1 MVRGGLPPAPNRKP
15 PPEAVNMFDFVRTH
29 KRLFLFLILV
39 LILPSFVVFGIQGY
53 SSMSE
58 GANATVA
65 KVAGQAIT
73 QAEWDASHQQQ
84 ATRAREQMPN
94 LDPRLLDSPA
104 ARAETLDALVRERVL
119 AVASDK
125 LHLAVTNER
134 LQRLFVTDPQYAM
147 LRNADNTINKDLLA
161 AQGMSV
167 QGFEARL
174 RQDLSLQQV
183 QGGITGSV
191 LAAATP
197 VNQALD
203 ALLQRR
209 EIRYASFDAKDYLA
223 KVKPSDADIEAF
235 YKSHEADFRAPEQ
248 ASIEYVLLDLS
259 MIKKGIA
266 VPEEDLRKYYTENA
280 SRYTAAE
287 ERRARHILIKADK
300 DAAPDVRQ
308 KAKARAE
315 ALLAEVR
322 KNPAAFA
329 DLAQKNSDDPGSA
342 TQGGDLDFFGRGAM
356 VKPFEDAVFAMKAG
370 EISNLV
376 ESDFGYH
383 VIKLE
388 AVRGGEKKPFEAVRA
403 AIEDEVRQ
411 QLATQRWAEA
421 AEQFTNTVY
430 EQADSLQPVID
441 KLKLEKRNATVQR
454 TPAPGASGPLA
465 SAKLLEA
472 VFGNDAVRN
481 KRNTDAVEVG
491 PNQLAAARVVQHQ
504 PARTLPLAEVRE
516 AVRQRLVASQAEALA
531 RQEGEARLAQL
542 KTDAESG
549 ALTGPATVSRAAPQ
563 GLSRAA
569 LEAVLA
575 ADAGKL
581 PAVVGVA
588 LPGQGYLVAR
598 IDRVLP
604 REVKPEDDKVLRA
617 RYGQAWARAEAEA
630 YYRALSARYK
640 VDKRVDPVAA
650 AAAASAARP

>member
-1 MVRGGLPPAPNRKP
+1 
-15 PPEAVNMFDFVRTH
+15 MFDFVRTH

-65 KVAGQAIT
+65 KVDGQAIT

-84 ATRAREQMPN
+84 AQRARQQMPN
-94 LDPRLLDSPA
+94 IDPKLLDSPA
-104 ARAETLDALVRERVL
+104 ARAETLESLVRERVL

-134 LQRLFVTDPQYAM
+134 LQRLFVTDPQFAM

-167 QGFEARL
+167 QSFEARL

-209 EIRYASFDAKDYLA
+209 EIHYARFDAKDHLA
-223 KVKPSDADIEAF
+223 KVKPSDAEIEAF

-248 ASIEYVLLDLS
+248 ATIDYVMLDLAVV
-259 MIKKGIA
+259 KKGIP

-287 ERRARHILIKADK
+287 ERRARHILIKAEK
-300 DAAPDVRQ
+300 DAAPDIKQ

-356 VKPFEDAVFAMKAG
+356 VKPFEDAAFAMKPG
-370 EISNLV
+370 EISNVV

-403 AIEDEVRQ
+403 TIEDEVRQ
-411 QLATQRWAEA
+411 QLASQRWAEA

-430 EQADSLQPVID
+430 EQSDSLQPVID
-441 KLKLEKRNATVQR
+441 KLKLEKRSATVQR
-454 TPAPGASGPLA
+454 TPAPGTSGALA

-472 VFGNDAVRN
+472 VFGNDAIKN

-491 PNQLAAARVVQHQ
+491 PNQLASARVVQHQ
-504 PARTLPLAEVRE
+504 PARTLPLAEVRDG
-516 AVRQRLVASQAEALA
+516 VRQRLVISQAEALA

-542 KTDAESG
+542 KADASSG
-549 ALTGPATVSRAAPQ
+549 ALTGPATVSRAQPEN
-563 GLSRAA
+563 LPRTA

-575 ADAGKL
+575 ADAAKL
-581 PAVVGVA
+581 PAVVGVV

-598 IDRVLP
+598 IDRLLP
-604 REVKPEDDKVLRA
+604 REVKPEEDKALKA
-617 RYGQAWARAEAEA
+617 QYAQAWARAESEA
-630 YYRALSARYK
+630 YYRALSTRYK

-650 AAAASAARP
+650 AVAASAAKP